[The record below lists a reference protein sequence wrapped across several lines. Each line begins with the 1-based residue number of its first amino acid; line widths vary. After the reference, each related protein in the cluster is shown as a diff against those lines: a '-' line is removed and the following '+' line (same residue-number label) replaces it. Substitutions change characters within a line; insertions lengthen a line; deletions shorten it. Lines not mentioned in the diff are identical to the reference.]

1 MQKDERN
8 PDTSGMTTLQYQQIV
23 EDIRKQPHWR
33 IEGDRCAAFYDG
45 NQLTVEE
52 REEYARRGLEPIV
65 INQIK
70 PLVNS
75 LLGLEA
81 KTRADWRVQADS
93 DEQQELCEAM
103 SAKLFE
109 AERETG
115 ADMMTKY
122 KETARGGLAVNIVE
136 C

>member
-1 MQKDERN
+1 MQEKDERS

-23 EDIRKQPHWR
+23 EDIRRQPHWR

-52 REEYARRGLEPIV
+52 KEEYDRRGIAPV
-65 INQIK
+65 VVNQIK

-75 LLGLEA
+75 LLGLAA

-93 DEQQELCEAM
+93 D
-103 SAKLFE
+103 
-109 AERETG
+109 
-115 ADMMTKY
+115 
-122 KETARGGLAVNIVE
+122 
-136 C
+136 